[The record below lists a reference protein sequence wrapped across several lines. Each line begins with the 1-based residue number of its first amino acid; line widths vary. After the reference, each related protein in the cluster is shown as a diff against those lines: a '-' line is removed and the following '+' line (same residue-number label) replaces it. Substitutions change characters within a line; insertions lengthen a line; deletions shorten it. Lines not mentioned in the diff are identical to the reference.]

1 MRPIWLGLALA
12 TCAFAVPASAKNAT
26 NAPKT
31 KSAKHASSKPNSDP
45 EGPKPWCAPEVT
57 ELEEHV
63 CYFDGDDPAKSEGR
77 HTLVIYLHGSLA
89 TTPGFAWLQQRSMA
103 NYAKRHGFTVLLPTS
118 PKNGA
123 GNGYLW
129 PTSIP
134 AQREHEAKVLADIQR
149 ERKELAQRIGHDF
162 DETFV
167 VGFSSGAYYGSG
179 VAVRGALSDV
189 DGYVILAGGASP
201 GQHLAATKNRAPIF
215 VGVSASDRQT
225 ADDSRHY
232 AHALAAMGWPHRVEE
247 RPAGH
252 TVDPTFLSQALSWLR
267 SKTHNAGSAHRT
279 GG

>member
-12 TCAFAVPASAKNAT
+12 TCAFAVPANAKNAG
-26 NAPKT
+26 NAGKT
-31 KSAKHASSKPNSDP
+31 KSAKHASSKPSSSN
-45 EGPKPWCAPEVT
+45 EGAKPWCAPEVT

-63 CYFDGDDPAKSEGR
+63 CYFDGGDPENADGR

-103 NYAKRHGFTVLLPTS
+103 HYAKRHGFTVLLPTS
-118 PKNGA
+118 PLTAA

-149 ERKELAQRIGHDF
+149 QRKDLARRVGHDF

-179 VAVRGALSDV
+179 VAVRGALDDI

-201 GQHLAATKNRAPIF
+201 GQHLASTKNRAPIF

-232 AHALAAMGWPHRVEE
+232 AHALAALGWPHRVEE

-267 SKTHNAGSAHRT
+267 SKARNGAHRT